1 MHTLFLYT
9 MPEREMVEK
18 SEGGL
23 WNSSSEGYT
32 EENLR
37 MFVSAY
43 NRRVVE
49 TDLEKGADFLVLD

>member
-1 MHTLFLYT
+1 
-9 MPEREMVEK
+9 MVEK
-18 SEGGL
+18 SERGF

-49 TDLEKGADFLVLD
+49 GDLEKGADFLVLG

>member
-1 MHTLFLYT
+1 M
-9 MPEREMVEK
+9 EK
-18 SEGGL
+18 SERGL
-23 WNSSSEGYT
+23 WNSPSEGYT

-49 TDLEKGADFLVLD
+49 TDLEKGADFLVLG